1 MTTFTSE
8 DLTNYVNSPEYQ
20 KYLERI
26 HAIPPKDYVQE
37 APYHPGYEDAVILK
51 NEYQDILST
60 EDCMLGDQLNLDL
73 PDTEEQN
80 SLLRKRI
87 LELEKE
93 LEEYR
98 SYKTRH
104 FNTAQGIIDFL
115 KT

>member
-1 MTTFTSE
+1 MTTFTSDDRKSAYDPGLGCVTPSSATGME
-8 DLTNYVNSPEYQ
+8 EPDLV
-20 KYLERI
+20 
-26 HAIPPKDYVQE
+26 AE

-51 NEYQDILST
+51 
-60 EDCMLGDQLNLDL
+60 DQLELNL
-73 PDTEEQN
+73 PHTEEQN

-104 FNTAQGIIDFL
+104 MDTAQGIIDFI

>member
-1 MTTFTSE
+1 MTTFTSDDRKSAYE
-8 DLTNYVNSPEYQ
+8 PGLGCVTPSSTNGMEEPDLV
-20 KYLERI
+20 
-26 HAIPPKDYVQE
+26 AE
-37 APYHPGYEDAVILK
+37 APFHPGYEDAVILK

-60 EDCMLGDQLNLDL
+60 EDCMSGNQLNLNL
-73 PDTEEQN
+73 SDTEEQN

-98 SYKTRH
+98 YHKTRH
-104 FNTAQGIIDFL
+104 MNTAQGIIDFI

>member
-1 MTTFTSE
+1 MTTFTSDDRKSAYDPGLGCVTPSSANGME
-8 DLTNYVNSPEYQ
+8 EPDLV
-20 KYLERI
+20 
-26 HAIPPKDYVQE
+26 AE

-60 EDCMLGDQLNLDL
+60 EDCMLGDQLNLNL
-73 PDTEEQN
+73 PDTEDEN
-80 SLLRKRI
+80 ILLRKRI

-104 FNTAQGIIDFL
+104 FNTAQGIIDFI

>member
-1 MTTFTSE
+1 MTTFTSDDRKSAYDPGLGCITPSSATGME
-8 DLTNYVNSPEYQ
+8 EPDLV
-20 KYLERI
+20 
-26 HAIPPKDYVQE
+26 AE

-51 NEYQDILST
+51 
-60 EDCMLGDQLNLDL
+60 DQLELNL
-73 PDTEEQN
+73 PHTEEQN

-104 FNTAQGIIDFL
+104 MDTAQGIIDFI